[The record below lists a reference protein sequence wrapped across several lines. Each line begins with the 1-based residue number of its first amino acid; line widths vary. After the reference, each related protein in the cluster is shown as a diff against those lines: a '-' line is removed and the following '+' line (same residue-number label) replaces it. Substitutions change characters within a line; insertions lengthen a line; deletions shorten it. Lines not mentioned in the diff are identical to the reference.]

1 MLSGCAALDGT
12 RFAEQSAE
20 SLNSISEWQQQ
31 IPSASEKT
39 YLTDLI
45 HSADLQALIRQ
56 GLRNNPGLQQTT
68 LAIKIAH
75 ENVTDIR
82 GDRLPQASLSVSQNN
97 SEGSDSVYQSSLD
110 ISWTLDWLQKL
121 QDGVN
126 VSEASL
132 ASSIAADRYARD
144 LLAVTIAD
152 TWLQLIRQT
161 RLTEIEQNRLS
172 VLEQNEQT
180 IVERYRKGLDE
191 LTDLDSARSQS
202 ASSRATLAA
211 YTEDYEALQRSMA
224 VLLGDTGYLATNSI
238 SFPRVQIPLASVPA
252 QDLGRRPDLT
262 AGIPEYPDRGSEQRH
277 CL

>member
-1 MLSGCAALDGT
+1 MLSGCTALNGT

-31 IPSASEKT
+31 VPSASEKT

-45 HSADLQALIRQ
+45 HSEALQALIQQ
-56 GLRNNPGLQQTT
+56 GLRNNPGLQQTA
-68 LAIKIAH
+68 LAIKIARK
-75 ENVTDIR
+75 NVTEVR

-97 SEGSDSVYQSSLD
+97 SEGSDAVYQGSLD
-110 ISWTLDWLQKL
+110 VSWTLDWLQKL

-144 LLAVTIAD
+144 LLAATIAD

-211 YTEDYEALQRSMA
+211 YRENYEALQRSMA
-224 VLLGDTGYLATNSI
+224 VLLGDTAYLATNRI
-238 SFPRVQIPLASVPA
+238 NFPRIEIPLASMPA
-252 QDLGRRPDLT
+252 QDLGRRPDLQQ
-262 AGIPEYPDRGSEQRH
+262 AYLNIRIADLDRKSVV
-277 CL
+277 